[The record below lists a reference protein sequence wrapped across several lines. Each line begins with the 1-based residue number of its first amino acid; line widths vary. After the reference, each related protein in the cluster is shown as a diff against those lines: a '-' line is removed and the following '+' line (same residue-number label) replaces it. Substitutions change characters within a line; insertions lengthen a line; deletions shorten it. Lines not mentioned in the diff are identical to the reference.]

1 MPRLPAGGRPE
12 AGRAPARPGSTT
24 RSWRAGRDRELRA
37 DAYVTFALNPDG
49 TIEQVRMAPTS
60 PAVDF
65 SFDFQD
71 LLLTPVRAEA
81 AGTTK

>member
-1 MPRLPAGGRPE
+1 MRFTHTPSLVGDLRHWQHDTFVVR
-12 AGRAPARPGSTT
+12 
-24 RSWRAGRDRELRA
+24 WRDRELRA

-49 TIEQVRMAPTS
+49 SIDQAKMAPAS

-71 LLLTPVRAEA
+71 LRLEPA
-81 AGTTK
+81 AR